1 MNSEAEV
8 LLNENNNDMVKIKTG
23 QEFRES
29 GLLWFINSILH
40 TFGWAIAWNPDTDE
54 LLATRVKFR
63 GFDEKTSTAGYQKV
77 SQYLKDNIDEILK
90 ESLE

>member
-1 MNSEAEV
+1 
-8 LLNENNNDMVKIKTG
+8 MVERKTG
-23 QEFRES
+23 KEFRES

-40 TFGWAIAWNPDTDE
+40 TFGWAICWNPDTDE
-54 LLATRVKFR
+54 LSAARVKFR
-63 GFDEKTSTAGYQKV
+63 GFDEKTATSGYQKM